1 MNQITY
7 EQLNFDSRQSLF
19 IFIHLTNKSSL
30 SSTIKQVM
38 LKHNNMF
45 VNKLMNIT
53 LIYLK
58 YTYINLRFDFVYLQ
72 IDPCDIILLIM

>member
-19 IFIHLTNKSSL
+19 IFIHLRNKSSL

-53 LIYLK
+53 LIY
-58 YTYINLRFDFVYLQ
+58 
-72 IDPCDIILLIM
+72 